1 MRILLISR
9 NFPPL
14 VGGMERLNWHLA
26 AELGARAEVR
36 LVSIR
41 GAAAEAPQGIVVREA
56 ALRPLPWFFLGAGIG
71 AVREALRFRP
81 DWVIAGS
88 GLTAPIAALAA
99 RLAGANYAVY
109 VHGLDLVVGSRLYQ
123 AGWLPAIRR
132 ADSVFANSAATLRLA
147 IAAGIAEARAVVVHP
162 GVTLAH
168 PDPEERLQIRDRI
181 RGELD
186 VGAGPVL
193 LSVGRLTERKGMVP
207 FVRDVLPLLARRCPD
222 LCLLIVG
229 DTPSAALAAP
239 LETAGDILDVA
250 VRAGVDQ
257 HIRLLGQVEENRLR
271 QLWFASD
278 VHVFPVREMPNNP
291 EGFGMVAVEAA
302 ASGVP
307 TVAYAVGGVVDAVQD
322 GVSGR
327 LVPPGDSAG
336 FAEAVLQ
343 MVQSPPSAQAVRD
356 FSMPFA
362 WPAFGER
369 VFEQLQ
375 SGGSDG

>member
-26 AELGARAEVR
+26 DELGARAEVR

-41 GAAAEAPQGIVVREA
+41 GAADEAPQGLEVREA
-56 ALRPLPWFFLGAGIG
+56 PLSPLPGFLLGAGVQ

-81 DWVIAGS
+81 HWVIAGS
-88 GLTAPIAALAA
+88 GLTAPIAAMAA
-99 RLAGANYAVY
+99 RLAGANHAVY
-109 VHGLDLVVGSRLYQ
+109 VHGLDLVVGSWLYQ

-132 ADSVFANSAATLRLA
+132 ADKVFANSAATLRLA
-147 IAAGIAEARAVVVHP
+147 VAAGVAEARAAVVHP

-168 PDPEERLQIRDRI
+168 PDPEAWGQIRDRT

-207 FVRDVLPLLARRCPD
+207 FVRDVLPLLVRRCPD
-222 LCLLIVG
+222 VCLLIVG
-229 DTPSAALAAP
+229 ETPSAALAAP
-239 LETAGDILDVA
+239 PETADDIQEVA
-250 VRAGVDQ
+250 VRAGVGQ
-257 HIRLLGQVEENRLR
+257 HIRLLGRVEESRLR
-271 QLWFASD
+271 QLWIAAD

-327 LVPPGDSAG
+327 LVSPDDSAG
-336 FAEAVLQ
+336 FAAAVLQ
-343 MVQSPPSAQAVRD
+343 MVQNPPSPQALRD
-356 FSMPFA
+356 FATPFA
-362 WPAFGER
+362 WQAFGDR

-375 SGGSDG
+375 PREP